1 MIKHCTKCRTQAF
14 DDTSLFCYQCG
25 TSLPTNLPEI
35 KNDVCPN
42 CGSKI
47 LNEKSMFCE
56 RCGSPLSPKP
66 VSIQRIKPI
75 EICAQCGA
83 PIIDTDRIYCKKC
96 GSYVRDV
103 QPREVSSIKK
113 YFVSKPL
120 IKKPVIILDLVSNAE
135 NNTTNEKVSALI
147 KGTIS
152 PSDPNAKVLRTIF
165 ILAGVLILVFL
176 GYSFIGPSNL
186 GLDNLN
192 FGNKFQSPV
201 DVPITQDLSLVAL
214 TINDLPSGWVV
225 QRSGGTP
232 NQYLADFVESS
243 SLNYGFVTL
252 DIRRYTTIDT
262 AKREYYSLIARS
274 PNVRTE
280 AINLGNE
287 GFGYIYSDEAV
298 IIFRRGNVIVK
309 IKDVRTA
316 YQLNPT
322 LNNAK
327 DFGSI
332 VADRMQ

>member
-1 MIKHCTKCRTQAF
+1 MIKKCPKCCTQAF
-14 DDTSLFCYQCG
+14 EDTSLFCYYCG

-35 KNDVCPN
+35 KSEVCPN

-47 LNEKSMFCE
+47 LNKESMFCE
-56 RCGSPLSPKP
+56 RCGSPLSLKP

-96 GSYVRDV
+96 GAYVREL

-113 YFVSKPL
+113 YSVSKPL
-120 IKKPVIILDLVSNAE
+120 VKKPVILMDLVPNAE
-135 NNTTNEKVSALI
+135 NNTTNEKVSALT
-147 KGTIS
+147 KGTINLS
-152 PSDPNAKVLRTIF
+152 VPNAKVLRSLF
-165 ILAGVLILVFL
+165 ILAGVLILFFL
-176 GYSFIGPSNL
+176 GYSLIGPSNL

-192 FGNKFQSPV
+192 FGNKFPSPD
-201 DVPITQDLSLVAL
+201 DVPITQDLSSMAL
-214 TINDLPSGWVV
+214 KINDLPPGWVV
-225 QRSGGTP
+225 QRSSGTL

-243 SLNYGFVTL
+243 TLNNGFVTL
-252 DIRRYTTIDT
+252 DMRRYATIDN

-287 GFGYIYSDEAV
+287 GFGYIYSDKAV

-309 IKDVRTA
+309 IEDVRTA
-316 YQLNPT
+316 YHLNPT
-322 LNNAK
+322 INNAK
-327 DFGSI
+327 DYAHI
-332 VADRMQ
+332 VADRIQ